1 MYLSLPTKLGGT
13 IVSKIVIFEKDDL
26 RIFDKLSGKTKTP
39 THGPIGWVEVFLRHQ
54 KVFEGNNLVVAQGR
68 EFVAQKIFNVNA
80 YDGGIRP
87 DLRNYKIS
95 HFAIGSGGATAS
107 GSSYTLLG
115 PYICDSALNE
125 PVQLGNTSYLNE
137 PSNYDSGDGIHIY
150 TDSVKP
156 IITDGEILLE
166 PDDYG
171 GGACTKYT
179 KVKCVCSIPA
189 GEPSVIL
196 SGESVQVSE
205 AGLYFVET
213 TTQDVK
219 MFSHI
224 CFPPKW
230 KEKES
235 DLTINWYILC

>member
-1 MYLSLPTKLGGT
+1 MSNL
-13 IVSKIVIFEKDDL
+13 VIFEKDDYK
-26 RIFDKLSGKTKTP
+26 IFDRLASGDKKNP
-39 THGPIGWVEVFLRHQ
+39 TRGPVGWVQVLLNHK

-68 EFVAQKIFNVNA
+68 EFVAQKLFNTSA
-80 YDGGIRP
+80 YDGGSRP
-87 DLRNYKIS
+87 NYTGYTIG
-95 HFAIGSGGATAS
+95 HFSIGSGGATSS

-115 PYICDSALNE
+115 PYICDTALNE
-125 PVQLGNTSYLNE
+125 PIQLGNTSYLDE
-137 PSNYDSGDGIHIY
+137 PSNYDAGDNIHLY
-150 TDSVKP
+150 QDSVKP
-156 IITDGEILLE
+156 VSVDGEILLE

-171 GGACTKYT
+171 GGACTYYT
-179 KVKCVCSIPA
+179 KVKCVCKVPA
-189 GEPSVIL
+189 GEPSGIL

-205 AGLYFVET
+205 AGLYFVDAT
-213 TTQDVK
+213 PDVK

>member
-1 MYLSLPTKLGGT
+1 MSNLVL
-13 IVSKIVIFEKDDL
+13 FEKDEL
-26 RIFDKLSGKTKTP
+26 KIFDALSDQAKKKQTR
-39 THGPIGWVEVFLRHQ
+39 GPIGWVEILLNHK
-54 KVFEGNNLVVAQGR
+54 KVFNGPNLVVAQGR
-68 EFVAQKIFNVNA
+68 EFVAQKLFNINSF
-80 YDGGIRP
+80 DGGARP
-87 DLRNYKIS
+87 DLRNHRIS

-107 GSSYTLLG
+107 GNSYTLLG
-115 PYICDSALNE
+115 PYICDVSLSQ
-125 PVQLGNTSYLNE
+125 PIQLGNTSYLNE
-137 PSNYDSGDGIHIY
+137 PSNHDSGDNIHVY

-156 IITDGEILLE
+156 ITTDGEIILE

-171 GGACTKYT
+171 GGTCTYYT
-179 KVKCVCSIPA
+179 KVKCVCKIPA
-189 GEPSVIL
+189 GEPSGIL

-205 AGLYFVET
+205 AGLYFVEP
-213 TTQDVK
+213 TTQNVK